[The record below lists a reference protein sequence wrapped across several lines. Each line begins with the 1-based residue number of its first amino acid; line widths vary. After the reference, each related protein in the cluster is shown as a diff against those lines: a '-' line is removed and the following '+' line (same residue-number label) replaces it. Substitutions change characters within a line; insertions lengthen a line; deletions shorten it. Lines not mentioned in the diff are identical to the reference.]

1 MSLVERYQKI
11 PLLTKL
17 FVGMALGVLL
27 GLTMGKEATVV
38 EPIGTIFLNLLKM
51 AALPL
56 IIFNLIS
63 GICSLDDP
71 KIFGRVGG
79 KIMIYYTVTTAIAMV
94 IGIAVA
100 TIISPGTGFILQGQY
115 KGAIQKIPSM
125 GETIINLIPTNIFTA
140 LSQGKFD
147 QIVIFSAFC
156 GIAILMLGREDRL
169 YLAEATGKIAKM
181 FNRLIGIVMIVA
193 PYGVF
198 ALMATTVGKYGSM
211 LVGFVA
217 KYVGATYIAI
227 IIMVGVYL
235 LLLLLFTGKS
245 PLEFLKKAAP
255 LMVTT
260 ASTSSSMACVP
271 VSLEC
276 ADNLGVSRSISSFT
290 IPLGAQMNKD
300 GNGIMLS
307 IAVLFAAQAI
317 GVHMPLAML
326 VKVVFLGLI
335 LTTGAGGVPG
345 SGIVSIAI
353 LIDAFGLPLEVIGII
368 AGIFAL
374 IDMGLTTLNCLGD
387 LVGTIIVANS
397 EKKFIKF

>member
-1 MSLVERYQKI
+1 MSITERYKKI

-17 FVGMALGVLL
+17 FVGMALGVIL
-27 GLTMGKEATVV
+27 GLVMGKGATVV

-63 GICSLDDP
+63 GICALDDP

-79 KIMIYYTVTTAIAMV
+79 KIMIYYTATTAVAMV

-100 TIISPGTGFILQGQY
+100 TIVSPGTGFVLQGQY
-115 KGAIQKIPSM
+115 KGAIQKIPSL
-125 GETIINLIPTNIFTA
+125 GETVINLIPTNIFTA

-156 GIAILMLGREDRL
+156 GIAILMLNQEDRL
-169 YLAEATGKIAKM
+169 YMAEVTGKIAKM
-181 FNRLIGIVMIVA
+181 FNRMIGMVMMVA
-193 PYGVF
+193 PFGVF

-217 KYVGATYIAI
+217 KYIGATYIAI
-227 IIMVGVYL
+227 IIMVCIYL
-235 LLLLLFTGKS
+235 ILLFLFTGRS
-245 PLEFLKKAAP
+245 PIEFLKKAAP

-260 ASTSSSMACVP
+260 ASTSSSLACVP

-276 ADNLGVSRSISSFT
+276 ADSLGVSRSISSFT
-290 IPLGAQMNKD
+290 IPLGSQVNKD

-307 IAVLFAAQAI
+307 LAVLFAAQAI
-317 GVHMPLAML
+317 GVYMPLATL

-353 LIDAFGLPLEVIGII
+353 LIDAFGLPLEVVGII

-387 LVGTIIVANS
+387 LVGTVIVANS
-397 EKKFIKF
+397 EKKVL